1 MILCRFDGA
10 RSRTLWFFFY
20 KQEYVSHD
28 EQNKAEWI
36 HRPSVLQLSASVYR
50 HFSWVI
56 IYYLAITTYARECKD
71 PRLLTPFVFIMYKQI
86 TYIT

>member
-10 RSRTLWFFFY
+10 RSRTLWVFFLQTTRICFT
-20 KQEYVSHD
+20 
-28 EQNKAEWI
+28 QNKAEWI